1 MIVVKHIR
9 GSTYMAIFTKTLSSS
24 DIEWRL
30 TIPGDCAAEFP
41 PFHRDQHIEFNVKD
55 ESGHQ
60 WTFRCAR
67 QSATNSGIVI
77 ISGWHQFVA
86 KRKNLECISS
96 FCPSSLAPVGLLLFK
111 RKVFKLAIKSS
122 SLSTKMKLVV
132 HGNTK
137 LTTIA
142 DYDLSIEMNKP

>member
-1 MIVVKHIR
+1 MIVVKPFR

-30 TIPGDCAAEFP
+30 KIPGDCAAEFP

-67 QSATNSGIVI
+67 QSAPNSGIVI
-77 ISGWHQFVA
+77 ISGWHEFVA
-86 KRKNLECISS
+86 KRKNLEVGDTIHFQKELDHSTRAHYRIRVTKKNRPNIS
-96 FCPSSLAPVGLLLFK
+96 
-111 RKVFKLAIKSS
+111 
-122 SLSTKMKLVV
+122 
-132 HGNTK
+132 
-137 LTTIA
+137 
-142 DYDLSIEMNKP
+142 E